1 MNGGFSICNMHWKLA
16 IAQTWQ
22 VSLVAQLVKNLP
34 AMQETPVRF
43 LGQEDSLERDRLPT
57 PVFLGF
63 PSGSAG
69 KESACNAG
77 DLGSVSV
84 LGRSPGEGK
93 GYLLQDSGL
102 ENSMDCI
109 VYGVAE
115 SQTRLSDSHFTSLHF
130 TCYTDSWSEKL
141 WSLFYFL
148 LLDISHVSCKPFLVK
163 SYSPLLHKQCL
174 NDLSQADTISK
185 RIWSSSQDSPLLGL
199 MEE

>member
-77 DLGSVSV
+77 DLGSVSA
-84 LGRSPGEGK
+84 GK
-93 GYLLQDSGL
+93 IPWRR
-102 ENSMDCI
+102 E
-109 VYGVAE
+109 
-115 SQTRLSDSHFTSLHF
+115 RLSTPGFWLGEFHGLHSLWGRRESDTTEWLSLHFTSLHMLHGF
-130 TCYTDSWSEKL
+130 MEWEIMKPVLLFVIGYITC
-141 WSLFYFL
+141 
-148 LLDISHVSCKPFLVK
+148 V
-163 SYSPLLHKQCL
+163 
-174 NDLSQADTISK
+174 
-185 RIWSSSQDSPLLGL
+185 
-199 MEE
+199 M